1 MNDNPNSPSKN
12 QYKIL
17 QKEMKEWEKQGFAT
31 TMKNVFENI
40 FSLPKKLHWKL
51 LLELADFAKREFEFK
66 EAATIF
72 KIITHIQPYAYQGWL
87 EHAKMEEELGN
98 IEKCRTLLKRGLTYN
113 PLNEN
118 LFLKSLKVEEKQ
130 ENYDEVK

>member
-1 MNDNPNSPSKN
+1 
-12 QYKIL
+12 
-17 QKEMKEWEKQGFAT
+17 
-31 TMKNVFENI
+31 MKNVFENI

-51 LLELADFAKREFEFK
+51 LLDLADFAKREFEFK
-66 EAATIF
+66 EATTIF
-72 KIITHIQPYAYQGWL
+72 KIITHIQPYAHQGWL

-98 IEKCRTLLKRGLTYN
+98 IEKCRILLKRGLTYN

-118 LFLKSLKVEEKQ
+118 LFLKSLKVEEKL